1 MAARGSEEVVILRPG
16 QPDRYGDVGDPVEVG
31 RLVNCVV
38 IPRVSGETED
48 RGRVILS
55 GYQIWAPETP
65 GQVSPE
71 ATDQLQVRGEVHN
84 VDGVPGDYRSK
95 RGQRL
100 GDMIYTLRSG
110 S

>member
-16 QPDRYGDVGDPVEVG
+16 QPDRYGSIGESVEVG
-31 RLVNCVV
+31 RLKNCVV

-48 RGRVILS
+48 RGVVIIS
-55 GYQIWAPETP
+55 GYQIWAPEIV
-65 GQVSPE
+65 GQVSPK
-71 ATDQLQVRGEVHN
+71 ATDLLQVRGELHN

-95 RGQRL
+95 RGRRL

-110 S
+110 T